1 VARTIDRL
9 VGAALA
15 LLACAAP
22 SRAAETNVD
31 LALVFAVDI
40 SASIDLYEVKLQRD
54 GVARALV
61 DPDVLASITGGP
73 HGRIAIAY
81 VEWAETAR
89 TLIDWRMIDGAV
101 AAQALAEDI
110 RAAPESLGTVTS
122 ISAAIDHGV
131 QLLESGNFAGTR
143 RVIDIASDGRNL
155 HGRPVQDA
163 RDAAVARGITVN
175 GLVVA
180 TEGLAPGSA
189 EELRQYFSALVIGG
203 SRAFV
208 MVAYGIDDFPRAM
221 AAKLAAEISSM
232 EVEGGQRAAMSGAE
246 RP

>member
-1 VARTIDRL
+1 MARTIDRL

-22 SRAAETNVD
+22 SRAAETTVD

-61 DPDVLASITGGP
+61 DPDVLASFVSGP

-89 TLIDWRMIDGAV
+89 TVVDWRMIDGPP
-101 AAQALAEDI
+101 AAEALADAI
-110 RAAPESLGTVTS
+110 RAAPENLGTVTS

-131 QLLESGNFAGTR
+131 ELFDAGGFAGTR

-155 HGRPVQDA
+155 HGRPVQEA

-175 GLVVA
+175 ALIVA
-180 TEGLAPGSA
+180 TEGLAPASI
-189 EELRQYFSALVIGG
+189 EELRQYFGALVIGG
-203 SRAFV
+203 PRAFV
-208 MVAYGIDDFPRAM
+208 MVAYGVDDFPRAM
-221 AAKLAAEISSM
+221 AAKLAAEISGM
-232 EVEGGQRAAMSGAE
+232 PPEVGQHAAIPATAI
-246 RP
+246 P